1 MDTDP
6 FDEADLLPLPA
17 SPAAS
22 SPPRRLKRLKKSFQ
36 TTAAAA
42 ITTPPKSPS
51 TQPPAEEETLAPH
64 LGSPSPPPNHSPP
77 PPSEEE
83 AVAPRVESPL
93 PNPSPPPS
101 EEHTA
106 APRLGSPLPPPPAP
120 PADAEAAA
128 PAPSSPP
135 VPVSS
140 PLPPADTAEDEEEEE
155 DDGLDPLFSDSADL
169 AGWDTLGLPTGEDEE
184 EEEMLA
190 GGGLIEELRREKEKS
205 SAKKRLNMDEGEDGV
220 AAMAVDPEPEV
231 AVTGKRS
238 KRKTKGDD
246 GDGKGK
252 KKKKGED
259 GEGKKRKKGEDGEGK
274 KKKKDKVPNESVAS
288 KKRAEKE
295 RRAQLESIHA
305 ESQRLLRETRKASF
319 KPVAEPVYKPIS
331 SVLEKIRLRKLEIQ
345 KMSNT
350 PVEEEEEEEEE
361 DASSEPESDP
371 AEQPAMPEVKEVGSD
386 DKDLKNDDVDK
397 EVGAN
402 AGDLNDGASLP
413 EDEDA
418 VISEKDLNKC
428 GSKSPDKQLVDN
440 SQDNHEDNAQP
451 SDDSIDAVDEEAHLP
466 PSSSPTKNPDD
477 SSSEDEEEE
486 DEEEEDN
493 DKENICPGIQ
503 QNDVNTHQ
511 QPRRTLAGDSRPD
524 AALLKDF
531 LDIEA
536 EEEDDSDDDMAR
548 FKDNEEDDGDDE
560 NEVLTA
566 LIAAGFEEKEVDHE
580 KRNALH
586 QKWLQDQDAAETN
599 NFIQRLKYGHQEQK
613 VLMEEDEDDIEDC
626 EDESENERSHDL
638 TPNIVRQN
646 SEKAKQMIAKMFTDE
661 NDTYEHSD
669 DEEIEEHLARQ
680 RISKREVHSTSL
692 ISPLEDDSSRE
703 MFSLIKKLNIAPQ
716 PPKRRG
722 KQAISNLEM
731 LMVGSNSNSSSKSS
745 FLGRTTSGPIS
756 SSHRSVYKGYIFGR
770 DDSNSNSKSCFAA
783 SESNSD
789 VQDQAN
795 PSQAKKAK
803 FSSSQTKPAA
813 SGTSSEGGS
822 SSGASLFELL
832 RRSTSGAEKQEHK
845 RPESFG
851 IITESQAVHQFSAF
865 KLSRKFSKIGARN

>member
-1 MDTDP
+1 K
-6 FDEADLLPLPA
+6 A
-17 SPAAS
+17 
-22 SPPRRLKRLKKSFQ
+22 
-36 TTAAAA
+36 
-42 ITTPPKSPS
+42 PK
-51 TQPPAEEETLAPH
+51 
-64 LGSPSPPPNHSPP
+64 
-77 PPSEEE
+77 
-83 AVAPRVESPL
+83 
-93 PNPSPPPS
+93 
-101 EEHTA
+101 
-106 APRLGSPLPPPPAP
+106 
-120 PADAEAAA
+120 
-128 PAPSSPP
+128 
-135 VPVSS
+135 
-140 PLPPADTAEDEEEEE
+140 
-155 DDGLDPLFSDSADL
+155 
-169 AGWDTLGLPTGEDEE
+169 
-184 EEEMLA
+184 
-190 GGGLIEELRREKEKS
+190 
-205 SAKKRLNMDEGEDGV
+205 
-220 AAMAVDPEPEV
+220 
-231 AVTGKRS
+231 
-238 KRKTKGDD
+238 
-246 GDGKGK
+246 
-252 KKKKGED
+252 
-259 GEGKKRKKGEDGEGK
+259 
-274 KKKKDKVPNESVAS
+274 ESVAS

-319 KPVAEPVYKPIS
+319 KPIAEPVYKPIS

-345 KMSNT
+345 KI
-350 PVEEEEEEEEE
+350 EEEDQDEEEEEEE

-371 AEQPAMPEVKEVGSD
+371 AEQPAMPEAKEVGSD
-386 DKDLKNDDVDK
+386 DKNLKNDAADK

-402 AGDLNDGASLP
+402 AGDLNDH
-413 EDEDA
+413 DA
-418 VISEKDLNKC
+418 VISDKDLNKR
-428 GSKSPDKQLVDN
+428 GSKSPNKELVDN
-440 SQDNHEDNAQP
+440 SQDKHEDNAQP

-466 PSSSPTKNPDD
+466 PSSSPTKNTDD

-486 DEEEEDN
+486 EDN
-493 DKENICPGIQ
+493 DKENIYPGIQ
-503 QNDVNTHQ
+503 KNDVNTHQ
-511 QPRRTLAGDSRPD
+511 QPRRTLASDSRPD
-524 AALLKDF
+524 AAVLKDF
-531 LDIEA
+531 LDVEA

-566 LIAAGFEEKEVDHE
+566 LIAAGFEEEEVDHE

-680 RISKREVHSTSL
+680 RISKREVHSTSF

-722 KQAISNLEM
+722 KQATSNLEM

-756 SSHRSVYKGYIFGR
+756 SSHRSTYKGYIFGR

-795 PSQAKKAK
+795 PSQPKKAK

-813 SGTSSEGGS
+813 PGASSEGGS
-822 SSGASLFELL
+822 TSGASLFELL
-832 RRSTSGAEKQEHK
+832 RRSTSAAEKQEHK

>member
-1 MDTDP
+1 
-6 FDEADLLPLPA
+6 
-17 SPAAS
+17 
-22 SPPRRLKRLKKSFQ
+22 
-36 TTAAAA
+36 
-42 ITTPPKSPS
+42 
-51 TQPPAEEETLAPH
+51 
-64 LGSPSPPPNHSPP
+64 
-77 PPSEEE
+77 
-83 AVAPRVESPL
+83 
-93 PNPSPPPS
+93 
-101 EEHTA
+101 
-106 APRLGSPLPPPPAP
+106 
-120 PADAEAAA
+120 
-128 PAPSSPP
+128 
-135 VPVSS
+135 
-140 PLPPADTAEDEEEEE
+140 
-155 DDGLDPLFSDSADL
+155 
-169 AGWDTLGLPTGEDEE
+169 
-184 EEEMLA
+184 MLA

-205 SAKKRLNMDEGEDGV
+205 SAKKRLNMDEGEDGGAKMDV
-220 AAMAVDPEPEV
+220 EPEPEV

-238 KRKTKGDD
+238 KRKKKDADAEGKGKKKKKGED
-246 GDGKGK
+246 GEGK

-259 GEGKKRKKGEDGEGK
+259 GEGKKRKK
-274 KKKKDKVPNESVAS
+274 DKAP
-288 KKRAEKE
+288 KE

-319 KPVAEPVYKPIS
+319 KPIAEPVYKPIS

-345 KMSNT
+345 KTSTTVCRSNT

-361 DASSEPESDP
+361 DEEDEGEEEDASSEPESNP
-371 AEQPAMPEVKEVGSD
+371 AEEPAIPEVKEVGSD
-386 DKDLKNDDVDK
+386 DKNLKNDDVDK

-402 AGDLNDGASLP
+402 AGDLNDHASLP
-413 EDEDA
+413 EDETDVAFGLQDA
-418 VISEKDLNKC
+418 VISDKDLNKR
-428 GSKSPDKQLVDN
+428 GSKSPNKEPVDN
-440 SQDNHEDNAQP
+440 SQDKHEDNAQP
-451 SDDSIDAVDEEAHLP
+451 SDDSIDAVDEEAHVP
-466 PSSSPTKNPDD
+466 PSSSPTKNTDD

-486 DEEEEDN
+486 EDN
-493 DKENICPGIQ
+493 DKENIYPGIQ
-503 QNDVNTHQ
+503 KNDVNTHQ
-511 QPRRTLAGDSRPD
+511 QPRRTLASDSCLD
-524 AALLKDF
+524 AAVLKDF
-531 LDIEA
+531 LDVEA

-566 LIAAGFEEKEVDHE
+566 LIAAGFEEEEVDHE

-680 RISKREVHSTSL
+680 RISKREVHSTSF

-722 KQAISNLEM
+722 KQATSNLEM

-756 SSHRSVYKGYIFGR
+756 SSHRSTYKGYIFGR
-770 DDSNSNSKSCFAA
+770 DDSNSNSKSCFAT

-795 PSQAKKAK
+795 PSQPKKAK

-813 SGTSSEGGS
+813 SGASSEGGS
-822 SSGASLFELL
+822 TSGASLFELL